1 MKSSWKKQGFSLVE
15 LMVVIAIIGIV
26 ASIGIPRYKI
36 FQAKARQAEAKVNLK
51 LIYTLQQA
59 YYSDSDKY
67 ASFAKL
73 GEKYNCDSQTKM
85 AKDPNPKP
93 GEDIGL
99 RLSNCDKLRYT
110 YSVEVKKSGSEFI
123 VTASSGANAMNK
135 VSPGC
140 SKKDVWTINQD
151 GVLDNFKK
159 GVPCPD

>member
-1 MKSSWKKQGFSLVE
+1 MKFLENKRGFSLVE
-15 LMVVIAIIGIV
+15 LMVVIAIIGIL
-26 ASIGIPRYKI
+26 ASVGIPRYRI
-36 FQAKARQAEAKVNLK
+36 FQARARQAEAKVNLK

-59 YYSDSDKY
+59 YYSDMDKY
-67 ASFAKL
+67 VGVAVLGAKN
-73 GEKYNCDSQTKM
+73 NCNRKTKV
-85 AKDPNPKP
+85 AKDPSPKE

-110 YSVEVKKSGSEFI
+110 YTVDVKRNGSEFLA
-123 VTASSGANAMNK
+123 TASSGANAANK

-151 GVLDNFKK
+151 GVIANAKK